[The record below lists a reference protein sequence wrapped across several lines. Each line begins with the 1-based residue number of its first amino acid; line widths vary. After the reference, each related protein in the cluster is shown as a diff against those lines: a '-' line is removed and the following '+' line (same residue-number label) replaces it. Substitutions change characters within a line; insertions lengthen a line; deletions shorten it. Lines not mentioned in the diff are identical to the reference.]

1 MDKDTGLIHS
11 KMIAIMRKVGAID
24 KERDNQAQRYKF
36 RGIDD
41 VYNAL
46 HSIMAD
52 EGVYC
57 SLNVL
62 EQSQV
67 ERTTKSGGAMFYT
80 TAKVE
85 YKFIAEDG
93 SHVTMTPMGE
103 GMDTGDKSNLK
114 SLSNA
119 HKACLLQAFLIPT
132 QDKKDT
138 EDDDHDV
145 EPAPPVA
152 NPNDISDA
160 QLKLMHTL
168 FNKIDIKDRTG
179 RLIYVNEALHISD
192 PAKMINS
199 SKALTKA
206 QATIVL
212 KVLSAKVADM
222 ADDEGEQPDLT
233 DMPKEPPVGD
243 PA

>member
-138 EDDDHDV
+138 EDDDYDV
-145 EPAPPVA
+145 EPAKPTITA
-152 NPNDISDA
+152 DE
-160 QLKLMHTL
+160 L
-168 FNKIDIKDRTG
+168 IDKMREAKAFKH
-179 RLIYVNEALHISD
+179 LVNVWGKHAEAV
-192 PAKMINS
+192 AKMSDDDKSRCIDVKDS
-199 SKALTKA
+199 MKRDFAGTKA
-206 QATIVL
+206 TT
-212 KVLSAKVADM
+212 
-222 ADDEGEQPDLT
+222 DEAEQPDLV
-233 DMPKEPPVGD
+233 DMPDEPPVAD
-243 PA
+243 PS